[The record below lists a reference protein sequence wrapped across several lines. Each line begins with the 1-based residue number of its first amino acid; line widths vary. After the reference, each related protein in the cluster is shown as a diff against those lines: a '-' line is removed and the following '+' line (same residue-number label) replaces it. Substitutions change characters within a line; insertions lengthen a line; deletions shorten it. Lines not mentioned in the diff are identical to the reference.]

1 MIDQRRR
8 QEQQSFPEPA
18 RGRTRGSSSANQK
31 PGVARNHSAGG
42 SLHQREPGR
51 GLVASLATERGRG
64 AALGQLSPETESERR
79 VLGEAGLELWPA
91 VRHGPAPALERCC
104 RLGCLE
110 PVRWP
115 GGCHEPAPALE
126 SCVRHGG
133 TD

>member
-8 QEQQSFPEPA
+8 QQQQSFPVPA

-31 PGVARNHSAGG
+31 PGVARNHLVGEP
-42 SLHQREPGR
+42 LHQREPGR
-51 GLVASLATERGRG
+51 ELVASLATECGRG
-64 AALGQLSPETESERR
+64 AALGQPSPETESERL
-79 VLGEAGLELWPA
+79 VLGEAGLELCPA

-110 PVRWP
+110 PVLWP
-115 GGCHEPAPALE
+115 VGCHEPAPALE